1 MILLFHHAIY
11 QIPSVPE
18 SPCDPDEP
26 NCKTS
31 FMTNITDPLNQTMDI
46 GNRTAHSEPDV
57 SINQI
62 KNVSVSRILALDAI
76 IQSELFANSTNQN
89 NTEVLN
95 AIHKELVTDSDSV
108 SAQIQSNNYAK
119 AMLQLSKLQSL
130 IVQTSP
136 EKHTILIPIE
146 EAIELLKNLM

>member
-1 MILLFHHAIY
+1 
-11 QIPSVPE
+11 
-18 SPCDPDEP
+18 
-26 NCKTS
+26 
-31 FMTNITDPLNQTMDI
+31 MTNITDPLNQTMDI

-146 EAIELLKNLM
+146 EAIQLLKNLM